1 MPSEIARITN
11 SYEAFCFDEAVS
23 YIQSMMY
30 YDYGKDGK
38 GEGKLKWHKTPHW
51 IDEDKPRNNSELFK
65 KMQKQEQK
73 YEKKG

>member
-1 MPSEIARITN
+1 
-11 SYEAFCFDEAVS
+11 
-23 YIQSMMY
+23 MMY

-51 IDEDKPRNNSELFK
+51 IDEDKPRNNAELFK

-73 YEKKG
+73 YKKRG